1 MMEFKNLK
9 SELFKFKDLKISPF
23 VHPIVNYGIHAA
35 VGHCQPIES
44 QVHVLGVPG
53 KILIL
58 CEFQVLRSGKLC
70 KDVDNKGN
78 M

>member
-1 MMEFKNLK
+1 MMEFRILK
-9 SELFKFKDLKISPF
+9 SELFKFKDLKISPC

-58 CEFQVLRSGKLC
+58 CEFQVEHM
-70 KDVDNKGN
+70 DV